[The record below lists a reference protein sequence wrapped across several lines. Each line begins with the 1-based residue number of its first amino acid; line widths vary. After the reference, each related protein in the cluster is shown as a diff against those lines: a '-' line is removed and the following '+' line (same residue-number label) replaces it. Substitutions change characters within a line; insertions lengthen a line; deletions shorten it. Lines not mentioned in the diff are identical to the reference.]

1 MSLAIKAII
10 LLWLGTGIGLLAWR
24 WLVGKKADQLVPR
37 SIQIAIFAIPA
48 SVYLIP
54 NVNLWF
60 VFLSLLVPLCMMGK
74 RTSPLQA
81 YICLLAVVPAISYSV
96 RIGPVYLFGLDG
108 YELLGIG
115 FGVAAFM
122 VPRPNGHARGGIV
135 DVLFTL
141 LILVLLAFQTRDGNF
156 GLRSITELLT
166 TLIIPYIALRRTVTS
181 PQAIQIVANG
191 ILFSAII
198 LAGVG
203 FIEWLWKWPLYHS
216 AYAHFGIDTP
226 GTSAWAKLRGN
237 NLRIPTS
244 FVESTSFGVFLSL
257 AMVTAASQRQLLQT
271 RRKQFIALGLIAF
284 VTITTYS
291 RGAVLATFIGLVAML
306 FVRGLLARSFATAA
320 VFGVFGALTLAMANW
335 NAGIESIVRP
345 EVGGNKEYR
354 LEFWRLGSEMVR
366 ENPWLGSTLKA
377 MNDRMPELRGEG
389 FVDPVNTYLYFS
401 IRAGVGAGLVLILTL
416 IIPLI
421 MLWLVRRKLPTYSQQ
436 ANLGMV
442 FGWLTMMT
450 FHFGATS
457 FHERNPLWLFLC
469 LALTAAVFGTASR
482 HKPVAQSA
490 RKET

>member
-1 MSLAIKAII
+1 MGLAIKAIM

-37 SIQIAIFAIPA
+37 SIQIAVFAIPA

-60 VFLSLLVPLCMMGK
+60 VFVSLLVPLCVMGK

-81 YICLLAVVPAISYSV
+81 YICLLALVPAISYSV
-96 RIGPVYLFGLDG
+96 RIGSAYLLDLDG

-115 FGVAAFM
+115 FCVVAFI
-122 VPRPNGHARGGIV
+122 VPRPPGHSRGGIV
-135 DVLFTL
+135 DILFSLLMLVLF
-141 LILVLLAFQTRDGNF
+141 AFQISEGNF
-156 GLRSITELLT
+156 GLRKITETLT
-166 TLIIPYIALRRTVTS
+166 TLVIPYIALRRTLTS

-191 ILFSAII
+191 VVFSAII
-198 LAGVG
+198 LAGIG
-203 FIEWLWKWPLYHS
+203 FVEWLWKWPLYHS
-216 AYAHFGIDTP
+216 AYSHFGIETP

-257 AMVTAASQRQLLQT
+257 AMVAAASQRQLLQT
-271 RRKQFIALGLIAF
+271 RNKQFIALGLIAF
-284 VTITTYS
+284 VTMVTYS
-291 RGAVLATFIGLVAML
+291 RGAVVAIFVGLVAML
-306 FVRGLLARSFATAA
+306 FVRGLLAKSLATAA

-401 IRAGVGAGLVLILTL
+401 IRAGLGGGLVLLLTL
-416 IIPLI
+416 IIPLL
-421 MLWLVRRKLPTYSQQ
+421 MLWLVRRKLPTYGQQ
-436 ANLGMV
+436 ANLGML
-442 FGWLTMMT
+442 FGWFTMMT

-469 LALTAAVFGTASR
+469 LAMAAAVFGSVGR
-482 HKPVAQSA
+482 QRPVTQSVT
-490 RKET
+490 KEP